1 MKNKIGTT
9 TTIISTNAKTLG
21 NWVIKWG
28 ESIREK
34 TNEALD
40 EIRQKAREIATT
52 TLLQAYH
59 TQKMGDE
66 LAQDIYIDGDTIY
79 AGINDTIDD
88 MWYAEYG
95 AGKVSEEHPKANE
108 IGWQYDVK
116 GHGDS
121 GWIYKTTPNDKNPN
135 KFNTTRFGVMAWTN
149 SSRPAKFMYRAGQW
163 IEQNATKILEK
174 KMRSVKK

>member
-1 MKNKIGTT
+1 MKNKIGKT
-9 TTIISTNAKTLG
+9 SVVVSSNAKTLG
-21 NWVIKWG
+21 NWIVKWG
-28 ESIREK
+28 ESIQEK

-40 EIRQKAREIATT
+40 EIRQKARDIAIT

-79 AGINDTIDD
+79 AGLNDTVQD

-95 AGKVSEEHPKANE
+95 AGKVSETHPKANE
-108 IGWQYDVK
+108 IGWQYDIK
-116 GHGDS
+116 GHGDK
-121 GWIYKTTPNDKNPN
+121 GWIYKTTPSDKNPR
-135 KFNTTRFGVMAWTN
+135 KIYSSYGMLAWTN
-149 SSRPAKFMYRAGQW
+149 SSRPARFMYKAGQW
-163 IEQNATKILEK
+163 IEQNATKILER